1 MQYFKSLG
9 LAMLLSLGLASV
21 GYAASFD
28 CNKATTETEIA
39 ICSDPELSALD
50 ELMGQIWEQT
60 AQSSRI
66 VNDQVRWLKERDAN
80 ILKLSGM
87 VSNKGLNSSWDIIWY
102 LREFYNYRIVE
113 LVSACE
119 PENHLLE
126 IIDEEYPY
134 EEIVM
139 LQKSSD
145 RLEQC
150 IDDHYQRIAND
161 FDAISYSLSV
171 LPEDC
176 VIGFDPFMY
185 PISEPVGH
193 SVYHR
198 CLDNKITR
206 YQILYEAMLELIAE
220 QNSSSAAVLD
230 ADQRNWKAFSQASCG
245 FFSDWGLHAI
255 ERVAPNHCRLKVL
268 EFRLLYLSPW
278 IGVEDNSGWPAGS
291 IEELLGAS
299 YGFE

>member
-1 MQYFKSLG
+1 MLQYIRSLG
-9 LAMLLSLGLASV
+9 FALLLSV
-21 GYAASFD
+21 GAVTVGNAASFD

-39 ICSDPELSALD
+39 ICADQKLSALD
-50 ELMGQIWEQT
+50 ELMGEIWGQT
-60 AQSSRI
+60 SQSSRA
-66 VNDQVRWLKERDAN
+66 VNDQVRWLTERDALSN
-80 ILKLSGM
+80 I
-87 VSNKGLNSSWDIIWY
+87 WH

-113 LVSACE
+113 LITGCQ
-119 PENHLLE
+119 PEDHLFE
-126 IIDEEYPY
+126 MFDDEFPY
-134 EEIVM
+134 DELGRLVE
-139 LQKSSD
+139 SSD

-150 IDDHYQRIAND
+150 IDNHYQRIAKD
-161 FDAISYSLSV
+161 FEAISHSLSV

-185 PISEPVGH
+185 PVSEPVGH

-198 CLDNKITR
+198 CSDNKITR
-206 YQILYEAMLELIAE
+206 YKILYEAMLELIAE

>member
-1 MQYFKSLG
+1 MVQYIRLVC
-9 LAMLLSLGLASV
+9 LVLMLLACIGSV
-21 GYAASFD
+21 AKAASFD

-39 ICSDPELSALD
+39 ICADPELSALD
-50 ELMGQIWEQT
+50 ELMGEIWGQT
-60 AQSSRI
+60 SQSSRA
-66 VNDQVRWLKERDAN
+66 VNDQVRWLTERDALSN
-80 ILKLSGM
+80 IWHL
-87 VSNKGLNSSWDIIWY
+87 I
-102 LREFYNYRIVE
+102 EFYNYRIVG
-113 LVSACE
+113 LITGCQ
-119 PENHLLE
+119 PEDHLFE
-126 IIDEEYPY
+126 IFDDEFPY
-134 EEIVM
+134 EELVK
-139 LQKSSD
+139 LRESSD

-150 IDDHYQRIAND
+150 IDNHYQRIAKD
-161 FDAISYSLSV
+161 FEAISYSLSV

-198 CLDNKITR
+198 CSDSKITR

-230 ADQRNWKAFSQASCG
+230 ADQRNWKAFSEASCG
-245 FFSDWGLHAI
+245 FFSGWGLHAI

-268 EFRLLYLSPW
+268 QFRLLYLSPW

-291 IEELLGAS
+291 IEELLGPS
-299 YGFE
+299 YGFK

>member
-1 MQYFKSLG
+1 MLQYIRSLG
-9 LAMLLSLGLASV
+9 FALLLSVVAVTV
-21 GYAASFD
+21 GNAASFD

-39 ICSDPELSALD
+39 ICADQKLSALD
-50 ELMGQIWEQT
+50 ELMGEIWGQT
-60 AQSSRI
+60 SQSSRA
-66 VNDQVRWLKERDAN
+66 VNDQVRWLTERDALSN
-80 ILKLSGM
+80 I
-87 VSNKGLNSSWDIIWY
+87 WH

-113 LVSACE
+113 LITGCQ
-119 PENHLLE
+119 PEDHLFE
-126 IIDEEYPY
+126 MFDDEFPY
-134 EEIVM
+134 DELGRLVE
-139 LQKSSD
+139 SSD

-150 IDDHYQRIAND
+150 IDNHYQRIAKD
-161 FDAISYSLSV
+161 FEAISHSLSV

-185 PISEPVGH
+185 PVSEPVGH

-198 CLDNKITR
+198 CSDNKITR
-206 YQILYEAMLELIAE
+206 YKILYEAMLELIAE